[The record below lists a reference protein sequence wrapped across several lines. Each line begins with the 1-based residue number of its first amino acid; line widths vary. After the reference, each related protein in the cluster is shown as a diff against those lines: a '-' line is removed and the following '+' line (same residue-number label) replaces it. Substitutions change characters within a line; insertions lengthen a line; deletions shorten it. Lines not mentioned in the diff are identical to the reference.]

1 MLRAFRR
8 APSGMLGAAA
18 ILLIALVAVLAPIFL
33 GRAAAAFDVLQASQN
48 PSAAH
53 LLGTD
58 QLGRDLF
65 VRILVATRLSIG
77 LALLATAIGAAIGVP
92 LGAITAILPRR
103 PRMVLQRAIDSL
115 LAFPAI
121 IVAIFVGAIIGTG
134 SLGAL
139 LGVGISLSF
148 AFARVAST
156 LALSIGGREYVV
168 AARVVGVSPVRRFL
182 RYILPNI
189 AETMI
194 IQTTVAVSNSIVF
207 VSALSFLGLGVQPPQ
222 FDWGRMLTEGVQ
234 SFYVT
239 PAAAL
244 GPAAA
249 IAVSA
254 VAFGFAGEAMAR
266 AMNPLLW
273 GSGELTPVEPALA
286 TNLGPMPELQ
296 VAKPKLLSGNG
307 SSGQA
312 EAPVVRPALEV
323 EDLYVT
329 FPGASGPIE
338 IVAGVTFSI
347 AKGETLGIVGESGS
361 GKTMTAMAI
370 AQLVPY
376 PGTVKGTIR
385 LDGKDLSKLAAG
397 QLNRF
402 LSTDLAVVFQDPMS
416 SLNPALK
423 MGTQLTEA
431 AEVHRGLSHHQA
443 TAAAVTRLREV
454 NIPTPEKQMDRHPH
468 EFSGGMRQRAMIA
481 MGLMNDPAVLIAD
494 EPTTALD
501 VTIQAQII
509 DLLAKVNAE
518 HQAAIIFIS
527 HNLALVKQTCHRV
540 LVMYAG
546 RIVEEIP
553 SDRLLLDPLHPYT
566 RALIAAVPDMLRA
579 RDEPLA
585 YIPGSAPDLADIPS
599 GCPFHPRCPLAV
611 DKCRTKR
618 PPLEE
623 RAAARR
629 VACWVANEDV
639 N

>member
-1 MLRAFRR
+1 MWRAFRR
-8 APSGMLGAAA
+8 APSGMLGVAA
-18 ILLIALVAVLAPIFL
+18 ILLIAAVAVLAPIFL
-33 GRAAAAFDVLQASQN
+33 GHAAATFDVLQANQN
-48 PSAAH
+48 PSRWH

-58 QLGRDLF
+58 QLGRDLLT
-65 VRILVATRLSIG
+65 RIIVATRLSVG
-77 LALLATAIGAAIGVP
+77 LALVATAIGAGIGVP
-92 LGAITAILPRR
+92 LGAITAVLPQR
-103 PRMVLQRAIDSL
+103 PRMVVQRAIDSM

-121 IVAIFVGAIIGTG
+121 IVAIFVGAIIGPG
-134 SLGAL
+134 ALGAT

-168 AARVVGVSPVRRFL
+168 AARVVGVNPARRFL

-194 IQTTVAVSNSIVF
+194 IQTTVAISNSIVF

-234 SFYVT
+234 AFYLT

-249 IAVSA
+249 IAISA
-254 VAFGFAGEAMAR
+254 LAFGFAGEALAR

-273 GSGELTPVEPALA
+273 GSGELAPVERASATSLGAL
-286 TNLGPMPELQ
+286 PELQ
-296 VAKPKLLSGNG
+296 VARPRLLAANG
-307 SSGQA
+307 ANGHG
-312 EAPVVRPALEV
+312 EALPVSPALEV

-329 FPGASGPIE
+329 FPGAGGPVDV
-338 IVAGVTFSI
+338 VAGVSFTV

-370 AQLVPY
+370 AQLTPY

-385 LDGKDLSKLAAG
+385 LDGKDLSELDAG
-397 QLNRF
+397 QLSKF

-423 MGTQLTEA
+423 IGTQLTEA
-431 AEVHRGLSHHQA
+431 AEVHRGLSHAQA
-443 TAAAVTRLREV
+443 TNTAVARLREV
-454 NIPTPEKQMDRHPH
+454 NIPTPELQLERHPH

-481 MGLMNDPAVLIAD
+481 MGLMNNPALLIAD

-501 VTIQAQII
+501 VTIQAQIM
-509 DLLAKVNAE
+509 DLLAKVNLE
-518 HQAAIIFIS
+518 HQAAIVFIS
-527 HNLALVKQTCHRV
+527 HNLALVKQSCHRV
-540 LVMYAG
+540 VVMYAG

-553 SDRLLLDPLHPYT
+553 SERLLIDPLHPYT
-566 RALIAAVPDMLRA
+566 RALIAAVPDMLRSPE
-579 RDEPLA
+579 EPLA
-585 YIPGSAPDLADIPS
+585 YIPGSAPDLADLPG

-611 DKCRTKR
+611 DKCRNWR

-623 RAAARR
+623 RAVGRR

-639 N
+639 D